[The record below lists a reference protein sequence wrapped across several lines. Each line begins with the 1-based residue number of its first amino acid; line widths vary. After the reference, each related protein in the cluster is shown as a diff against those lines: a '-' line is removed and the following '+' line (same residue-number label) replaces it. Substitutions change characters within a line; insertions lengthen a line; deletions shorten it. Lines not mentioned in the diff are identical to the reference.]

1 MKIMGYEQTSP
12 PFIPEPGN
20 QQGYW
25 WFEKP
30 NTSKIALVIFDNYEY
45 LVFKNPEY
53 FRYDQK

>member
-1 MKIMGYEQTSP
+1 MGYEQTSP